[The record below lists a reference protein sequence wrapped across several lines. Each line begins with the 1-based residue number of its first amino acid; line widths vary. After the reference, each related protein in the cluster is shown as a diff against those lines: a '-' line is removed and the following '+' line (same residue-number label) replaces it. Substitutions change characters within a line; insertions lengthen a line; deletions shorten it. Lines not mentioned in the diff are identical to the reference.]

1 MSSIDSR
8 GFRKPTNPDYYT
20 HVSAPLSR
28 RTKMRIFS
36 FILFIILSPGIL
48 LTIPAGSRGL
58 FMSGQTSL
66 VAVIVH
72 ALVFIVVGAFLKPIF
87 VGRGCGCGCT
97 CC

>member
-1 MSSIDSR
+1 MSSIDAR

-36 FILFIILSPGIL
+36 FIIFIILSPGIL

-66 VAVIVH
+66 MAAAVH
-72 ALVFIVVGAFLKPIF
+72 AVVFLIVGAWLKPLLF
-87 VGRGCGCGCT
+87 RGCGCNCGCG
-97 CC
+97 C